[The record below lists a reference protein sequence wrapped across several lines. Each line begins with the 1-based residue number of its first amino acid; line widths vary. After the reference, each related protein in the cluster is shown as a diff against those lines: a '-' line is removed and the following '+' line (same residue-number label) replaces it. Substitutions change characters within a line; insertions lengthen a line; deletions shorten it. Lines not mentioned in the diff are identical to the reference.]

1 MAVTREVQ
9 TPSLFYR
16 ATGHV
21 NRVVW
26 QRPLPRRV
34 LARLSRMAYRNPP
47 MPAEA
52 VLSVVDALEQAG
64 VRFWLWG
71 GWGVDALAGSESR
84 VHRDLDL
91 VVDHRDLTTAAS
103 TLVPLG
109 YSEWYRIESERPL
122 FARIVLHD
130 HEVAGRAVDLH
141 PVDLDRNPLAFAPG
155 SIAGRTRSC
164 VAPEL
169 QLSTHTGYRPRRQD
183 RVDLAVIRRLLTR
196 PVSTLVVPVPAA
208 NHLLDESAR
217 EQGMPA
223 HVTLVYPF
231 MPTAKIGADTEAALA
246 ELCHQVA
253 PFEFTLA
260 RVDQFPGVQYLAPE
274 PVEPFVELGRL
285 F

>member
-26 QRPLPRRV
+26 QLPLPRRV

-155 SIAGRTRSC
+155 SIAGRTVSC
-164 VAPEL
+164 V
-169 QLSTHTGYRPRRQD
+169 
-183 RVDLAVIRRLLTR
+183 
-196 PVSTLVVPVPAA
+196 
-208 NHLLDESAR
+208 
-217 EQGMPA
+217 
-223 HVTLVYPF
+223 
-231 MPTAKIGADTEAALA
+231 
-246 ELCHQVA
+246 
-253 PFEFTLA
+253 
-260 RVDQFPGVQYLAPE
+260 APE

-285 F
+285 FVERWPEYQPYGGAYGELVPHVTVAYGERTTTRLAEALPLRATASEVWLMARTPGSWVPKGRFALGG